1 MTKYEALNM
10 VQSSLRQ
17 LIANRVDIRNV
28 RHLDMYRDYERL
40 TREGHKNLYIV
51 HYLSEQYNIS
61 VPSIYR
67 IVKTMREEMF

>member
-40 TREGHKNLYIV
+40 TMEGHKNLYIV

>member
-51 HYLSEQYNIS
+51 HYLSEQYDIS

>member
-40 TREGHKNLYIV
+40 TSEGHKNLYIV